1 MITIILLLSCL
12 CGFNVNMLIENVIL
26 SNFRN
31 IVRLNWS
38 PDPRLN
44 ILIGNNAQG
53 KTSILESIYLAG
65 YLKSFRS
72 AKNENFIHQG
82 QKSALIDISLVY
94 SGINRKVKIIFDKEV
109 KDVRLNDKRPDSYKD
124 FFSEIAPVL
133 FAPEE
138 IQLVRGTPTGRRT
151 LIDRAV
157 FQGNHRFIQASIDYN
172 RYLRQRNKLLKEER
186 GAEEISPWTQG
197 LIQTGARI
205 RAERIHYLERF
216 SPLFRDVYGKITD
229 NLERAEANY
238 PIEECDERVL
248 AEQLSDEFS
257 RMRERERHWKQTL
270 AGPHRDDPLFT
281 IEDKSLRQYASQG
294 QQRSFILAFKIAQI
308 IELEQRTGETPVFL
322 LDDLTS
328 ELDQQRQKF
337 FFEFIQKRSGQVFIT
352 TTDIDP
358 LIRRGLTNGSFYA
371 VEGGTIRPVAN

>member
-1 MITIILLLSCL
+1 M
-12 CGFNVNMLIENVIL
+12 VIENIIL

-31 IVRLNWS
+31 IERLNWS
-38 PDPRLN
+38 PDSKLN

-53 KTSILESIYLAG
+53 KTSILESIYIAG
-65 YLKSFRS
+65 YLKSFRL
-72 AKNENFIHQG
+72 AKNENFILHG

-94 SGINRKVKIIFDKEV
+94 SGTNRKIRIIFDKEV
-109 KDVRLNDKRPDSYKD
+109 KDVRINNKKPDSYQD
-124 FFSEIAPVL
+124 FFSEIAPIL

-138 IQLVRGTPTGRRT
+138 IQLIRGTPTGRRT
-151 LIDRAV
+151 LLDRAV

-186 GAEEISPWTQG
+186 GVDEIFPWTQG
-197 LIQTGARI
+197 LIKTGARI
-205 RAERIHYLERF
+205 RAERIHYLERL
-216 SPLFRDVYGKITD
+216 SPLFRVVYEKITD
-229 NLERAEANY
+229 NLERAEVNY
-238 PIEECDERVL
+238 PFVECDESFL
-248 AEQLSDEFS
+248 IEQLSDDFS
-257 RMRERERHWKQTL
+257 RMREREKQWKQTL

-281 IEDKSLRQYASQG
+281 IDDKSLRQYASQG

-337 FFEFIQKRSGQVFIT
+337 FFDFIQKRSGQVFIT

-358 LIRRGLTNGSFYA
+358 LIRRGLTNGSFYT
-371 VEGGTIRPVAN
+371 VEGGTIRPVVN